1 MLSLETARA
10 LKAAGLLWQPREFD
24 FFHIPDRELDE
35 RVFVI
40 NQMPAALAQMQGQ
53 PVFVFEGAVEWAL
66 DYVAAGEVVWLP
78 TEAQLR
84 GLLAERL
91 GAETGQ
97 TLTLRASPG
106 ACRCE
111 IRANG
116 EKLVFEAADG
126 AEAYGRALLHL
137 LQTRRT
143 SS

>member
-10 LKAAGLLWQPREFD
+10 LKAAGLTWQPREFD

-84 GLLAERL
+84 ELLAERL
-91 GAETGQ
+91 EADTR
-97 TLTLRASPG
+97 LRLLVTPA

-111 IRANG
+111 LQARG

-137 LQTRRT
+137 LQT
-143 SS
+143 SA